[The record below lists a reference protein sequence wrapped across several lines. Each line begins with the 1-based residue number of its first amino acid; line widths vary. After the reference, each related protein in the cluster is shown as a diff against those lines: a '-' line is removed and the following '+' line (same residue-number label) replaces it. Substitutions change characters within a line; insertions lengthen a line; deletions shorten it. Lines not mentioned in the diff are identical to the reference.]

1 MTQKGTLIAWI
12 LSWLS
17 NRHVMMNEGGE
28 QWNLT
33 AICAMGWKN
42 LDLDAKHNFTMSKFE
57 AIKSFC
63 SFIKCKED
71 NEKLL

>member
-1 MTQKGTLIAWI
+1 
-12 LSWLS
+12 
-17 NRHVMMNEGGE
+17 MMNEGGE